1 MGGQQA
7 LEVDSWE
14 TAQAI
19 VRYVLPD
26 AEVTVPKR
34 AEPLLP
40 DDLPLRRS
48 NVPWSIHKGAR
59 RVYRE
64 DRPGSHVQIRE
75 YDDHWTVQRDRYNP
89 HYRPVRHVAL
99 DTPVYTTKAI
109 TDPIGTTV
117 DLLLYTPVRSV
128 QLADQLTTDGV
139 STVASVLELGL
150 APLVRTAFPGDG
162 VVNVDQDVDRDGD
175 ADEDESGDA
184 DEDESG
190 DADEDEDGDGKG
202 AEAGAEAETATE
214 NTEGE

>member
-14 TAQAI
+14 TALAI

-40 DDLPLRRS
+40 EDLPLRRS

-64 DRPGSHVQIRE
+64 DRPGAHVQIRE

-99 DTPVYTTKAI
+99 DTPVYTTEAI

-162 VVNVDQDVDRDGD
+162 VVNGDQDVDR
-175 ADEDESGDA
+175 

-214 NTEGE
+214 DTEGE

>member
-14 TAQAI
+14 TALAI

-40 DDLPLRRS
+40 EDLPLRRS

-64 DRPGSHVQIRE
+64 DRPGAHVQIRE

-99 DTPVYTTKAI
+99 DTPVYTTEAI

-117 DLLLYTPVRSV
+117 DLLLYTPVRSL

-150 APLVRTAFPGDG
+150 APLVRTGLPGDG
-162 VVNVDQDVDRDGD
+162 EANGNRD
-175 ADEDESGDA
+175 ADEDSGEGEEMHGDDGDVEITDA
-184 DEDESG
+184 DRAG
-190 DADEDEDGDGKG
+190 DVSNEVG
-202 AEAGAEAETATE
+202 EAEVETE
-214 NTEGE
+214 VEDTHEE